1 MANGTNS
8 LLKLVGLVLLVLGV
22 GLAYWGFQ
30 LSDSIQSELTE
41 VVTGCRNR
49 QSDAVLYRWRHQCC
63 RWSFPDVKTLNLKR
77 KWS

>member
-41 VVTGCRNR
+41 VVTGAETDKVM
-49 QSDAVLYRWRHQCC
+49 QFHIGGAISVVAGL
-63 RWSFPDVKTLNLKR
+63 FLTLKR
-77 KWS
+77 

>member
-30 LSDSIQSELTE
+30 LSDSVQSELTE
-41 VVTGCRNR
+41 VITGAETDKVM
-49 QSDAVLYRWRHQCC
+49 QFYIGSAVCCIAGLYLI
-63 RWSFPDVKTLNLKR
+63 FKR
-77 KWS
+77 

>member
-8 LLKLVGLVLLVLGV
+8 LLNLVGLVLLVLGI

-41 VVTGCRNR
+41 VVTVAETDKVMQFYIGGAI
-49 QSDAVLYRWRHQCC
+49 SVVAGL
-63 RWSFPDVKTLNLKR
+63 FLTLKR
-77 KWS
+77 